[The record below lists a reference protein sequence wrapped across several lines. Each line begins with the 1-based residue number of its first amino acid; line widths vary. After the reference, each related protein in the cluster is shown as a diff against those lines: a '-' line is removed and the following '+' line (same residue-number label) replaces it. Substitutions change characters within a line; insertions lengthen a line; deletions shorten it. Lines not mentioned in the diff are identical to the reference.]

1 MTSVM
6 LVVVGAVLVLT
17 GTFLIYWPAGLIVL
31 GGFAIAAGL
40 LLPLGDEE

>member
-1 MTSVM
+1 MTSLLLVIVGMVM
-6 LVVVGAVLVLT
+6 VVTGA
-17 GTFLIYWPAGLIVL
+17 FLIYWPAGLIVL